1 LLNWGLIG
9 PPMLAAFLASIVE
22 GVEALTVVL
31 AVGATRGW
39 KSAMTGAVLALAVL
53 LALVAILGPALALIP
68 LKLLQLGVG
77 TLLLLFGMRWLR
89 KAILRAA
96 GVLALHDEAAIFQ
109 THTAAMRAHAASSG
123 GWDSI
128 AIGAAF
134 QITLLEGVEVVFIVI
149 AVSAGGPGLLIPA
162 SLAAVAAVALVVLL
176 GFVVHKPLAQVPENT
191 LKFVVG
197 ILLSAF
203 GSFWAGEGLGVAWP
217 GDDWSILALVVGFA
231 VVALLSV
238 IGGRGLATR
247 KVAR

>member
-1 LLNWGLIG
+1 MLNWSLIG

-22 GVEALTVVL
+22 CVEALTVIL

-39 KSAMTGAVLALAVL
+39 KSAVAGAALGLVVL
-53 LALVAILGPALALIP
+53 LALVAILGPLLALIP
-68 LKLLQLGVG
+68 LRALQLVVG
-77 TLLLLFGMRWLR
+77 TLLLLFGLRWLR

-109 THTAAMRAHAASSG
+109 THTAAMAKHGAASG

-128 AIGAAF
+128 ALSTAF
-134 QITLLEGVEVVFIVI
+134 NITVLEGVEVVFIVI

-162 SLAAVAAVALVVLL
+162 SLAAVAALVVVVLL
-176 GFVVHKPLAQVPENT
+176 GILVHKPLANVPENT

-203 GSFWAGEGLGVAWP
+203 GAFWVGEGLGVAWP
-217 GDDWSILALVVGFA
+217 GDDWSILALVAGFA
-231 VVALLSV
+231 VVALLTTM
-238 IGGRGLATR
+238 GCRGLAAR
-247 KVAR
+247 KAAA